1 MCPRGALLGAD
12 AAQLPGVQ
20 EEALQDDRPRPG
32 LRRGRFAPAVQ
43 GRQRDDP
50 EGDNSMFV
58 CLLSLIVT
66 RELIERR

>member
-50 EGDNSMFV
+50 EGDNYMFV
-58 CLLSLIVT
+58 CLFVVFNSN
-66 RELIERR
+66 EGAD